1 MPELP
6 EVETVCRGL
15 RGFLPQHPLAEVT
28 VRRRDLR
35 VPIPPDFEQRLLGR
49 TVLRVERRAKYILWY
64 LDSDDVVLV
73 HLGMSGRLFG
83 YRHRDPKRPQAAA
96 KHDHV
101 WLRTDDDTLICFCDP
116 RRFGLFTVCH
126 SSQLAGHP
134 LLKDLGIEP
143 LSPQLTPQYLRDHLL
158 ARRVPVKVAL
168 LNQAVVVGIGNIYA
182 SEILHLAHTSPE
194 RSASELTTVQLKWAA
209 SRTSLLST
217 IEKVSPVSSA
227 AAPTPSPASS
237 KPPAPP
243 TSAPA
248 ANTKKPVPQPYVT
261 LHAAPHLWSHCSTW
275 NSGRFIAP
283 TVPRGTFLRNQ
294 ALPFKVT

>member
-73 HLGMSGRLFG
+73 HLGMSGRLSG
-83 YRHRDPKRPQAAA
+83 YRHGDPKRPQAAA

-134 LLKDLGIEP
+134 LLKDLGIAVDAAVSARP
-143 LSPQLTPQYLRDHLL
+143 PFGPARARQSGAAQPSGGRRHRQHLRQRDPPPRPHL
-158 ARRVPVKVAL
+158 AR
-168 LNQAVVVGIGNIYA
+168 AV
-182 SEILHLAHTSPE
+182 
-194 RSASELTTVQLKWAA
+194 RQ
-209 SRTSLLST
+209 
-217 IEKVSPVSSA
+217 
-227 AAPTPSPASS
+227 
-237 KPPAPP
+237 
-243 TSAPA
+243 
-248 ANTKKPVPQPYVT
+248 
-261 LHAAPHLWSHCSTW
+261 
-275 NSGRFIAP
+275 
-283 TVPRGTFLRNQ
+283 
-294 ALPFKVT
+294 

>member
-15 RGFLPQHPLAEVT
+15 RGFLPQQTLAEVT

-83 YRHRDPKRPQAAA
+83 YRHGDPKRPQAAA

-194 RSASELTTVQLKWAA
+194 RSASELTTVQLKALGQAIPAILRRAIDAGGSTLRDYVQTDGELGSFQNLFAVYDREGQPCQQRGCPGTITRIVQAA
-209 SRTSLLST
+209 RST
-217 IEKVSPVSSA
+217 
-227 AAPTPSPASS
+227 
-237 KPPAPP
+237 
-243 TSAPA
+243 
-248 ANTKKPVPQPYVT
+248 YF
-261 LHAAPHLWSHCSTW
+261 C
-275 NSGRFIAP
+275 
-283 TVPRGTFLRNQ
+283 PRCQ
-294 ALPFKVT
+294 H